1 MSLERIKEVP
11 TFHHDI
17 DEYEL
22 SQMSKIDAYMA
33 RNNSELKKGI
43 AWNNRLTVVLNN
55 ALVDMKEKADRKEKD
70 FEQQV
75 RELNARLDQWEVRLQ
90 IWRARIKSPIA
101 ILSFIILVLI
111 PAINML
117 FELIKHIG
125 GE

>member
-11 TFHHDI
+11 VFHHDI

-22 SQMSKIDAYMA
+22 SQMSKIDAYVA

-55 ALVDMKEKADRKEKD
+55 ALVDMKESGDKKEKD
-70 FEQQV
+70 FERQV
-75 RELNARLDQWEVRLQ
+75 RELNLRLDQWEVRLQ
-90 IWRARIKSPIA
+90 IWKARIKSPLA
-101 ILSFIILVLI
+101 ILSFLLLVLV

-117 FELIKHIG
+117 LELVRHLAG
-125 GE
+125 D